1 MDIHHLRR
9 LPGWSA
15 NARVASGANRSLCC
29 ASSAVRGR
37 AGPAGPAGR
46 CLTNPG
52 TPTWNTSSVLG
63 GVKTFVDQMR
73 LKRLEIISI
82 LHDLLTI
89 FSRSPHDLR
98 ILPRRPAV
106 LTSATS
112 ADRVTAGATGDTD
125 GGAGHIHPWRP
136 ATSQA
141 TARRGR
147 RPVVRGLGW
156 KTGFVG

>member
-37 AGPAGPAGR
+37 AGPTLDAG
-46 CLTNPG
+46 T
-52 TPTWNTSSVLG
+52 TWNSILG